1 MEAVIIAG
9 RAWAPPCRNDDP
21 STRFV
26 SLAKNAKYRPSN
38 FYIIGRQWTLGL
50 GGGGAAAA
58 AAGDSYDDSDE
69 DGFPD
74 AEEDVVAAVTA
85 TKRKRIEVV
94 VIAFKRPAAKV
105 HLMAAC
111 GRVAGRQ

>member
-1 MEAVIIAG
+1 MTLA
-9 RAWAPPCRNDDP
+9 
-21 STRFV
+21 TRFV

-69 DGFPD
+69 DEIPD
-74 AEEDVVAAVTA
+74 AEVDAVAAVTA
-85 TKRKRIEVV
+85 TKRKRIEVS
-94 VIAFKRPAAKV
+94 AAACTRPDAKV